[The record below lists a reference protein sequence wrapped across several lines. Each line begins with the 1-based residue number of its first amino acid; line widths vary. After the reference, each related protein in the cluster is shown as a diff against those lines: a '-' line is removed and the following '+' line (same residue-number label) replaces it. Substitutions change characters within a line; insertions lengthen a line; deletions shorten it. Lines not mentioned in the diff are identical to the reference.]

1 MWSGTCTACSPPRPS
16 RSPPARAE
24 RQLSINGPVRAATAT
39 IAGGALAGSVVLT
52 LLRLLTPDTYWFVL
66 ATSFA
71 PYALP
76 GFVLAALGFAVL
88 RPGTEPALRR
98 WLAVVVATSLLGA
111 AFHAVLLAPA
121 YAGGHPSGHPDL
133 VVLNLNLRKG
143 HANAEKAVALARTEH
158 AQLVVL
164 EEVTPGELSRL
175 DAAGITATLPYE
187 AGSAGSG
194 GSGTV
199 VFSAYA
205 LGQVARVPLQ
215 HDGYRIAVAAPEPFW
230 LVAVHVAQP
239 LVGPGNWRAD
249 WSVLDQVVP
258 ELGAMP
264 VMLVGDFNSTLDHR
278 PVRDLLGDGFA
289 DAARS
294 ANSGWQPTWPS
305 TGLGLIAIDHVLT
318 RAGSGGGYRAISTD
332 TFHVA
337 GSDHRALVAR
347 LKAS

>member
-1 MWSGTCTACSPPRPS
+1 M
-16 RSPPARAE
+16 
-24 RQLSINGPVRAATAT
+24 
-39 IAGGALAGSVVLT
+39 
-52 LLRLLTPDTYWFVL
+52 L

-76 GFVLAALGFAVL
+76 GFLVAALGFGLL

-98 WLAVVVATSLLGA
+98 WLAVVVAGSVLGA
-111 AFHAVLLAPA
+111 GFHAALLVPA
-121 YAGGHPSGHPDL
+121 YAGEHATGRPDL
-133 VVLNLNLRKG
+133 VVMNLNLRKG
-143 HANAEKAVALARTEH
+143 HADAEKAVALARREH

-175 DAAGITATLPYE
+175 HAAGITTTLPYE

-199 VFSAYA
+199 VFSVYP

-249 WSVLDQVVP
+249 WSVLNQVVP
-258 ELGAMP
+258 ALTGRP

-278 PVRDLLGDGFA
+278 PVRNLLADGFA
-289 DAARS
+289 DAARA

-318 RAGSGGGYRAISTD
+318 RGGYRSISTS
-332 TFHVA
+332 TFHVP

-347 LKAS
+347 LAR